1 MSSSDADD
9 PDQLYQLANRRLFAP
24 GGARDIAGAHA
35 ILREAESKGH
45 VEAACMRA
53 HLIANG
59 TGCHANPD
67 EAERLLKKIAP
78 RDAYAR
84 AKIEMMK
91 RYSGT
96 AEPSREVVSA
106 APEIVLVGGLLAP
119 EECRYIMT
127 LAEPRLEPS
136 VVQDPA
142 TGRRVPHP
150 VRTSYGASFGP
161 TQEDLVIN
169 RINRR
174 VASATGTRYEWGE
187 PLLVLRYAPGQQY
200 RPHVDTLPGAAN
212 QRFWTA
218 LIYLN
223 DGYDGGGTDFPDLGI
238 TIGGAM
244 GDALLFRNLTGDGR
258 PDPRTR
264 HAGLPVTS
272 GEKWLA
278 TRWIRQAPY
287 HPWSE

>member
-1 MSSSDADD
+1 MSDGNSD
-9 PDQLYQLANRRLFAP
+9 LSFELANRKLFGQGEPRDLDAAHRL
-24 GGARDIAGAHA
+24 
-35 ILREAESKGH
+35 LRQAEGSGH
-45 VEAACMRA
+45 LEAARLRA
-53 HLIANG
+53 HLIASG
-59 TGCHANPD
+59 TGCRANPD
-67 EAERLLKKIAP
+67 EAERLLERIAP
-78 RDAYAR
+78 RDPYAR
-84 AKIEMMK
+84 AQIEMLK
-91 RYSGT
+91 RFSG
-96 AEPSREVVSA
+96 AVKPSRDVVSA
-106 APEIVLVGGLLAP
+106 SPEVVLVGGLLAP
-119 EECRYIMT
+119 EECRYIMA

-136 VVQDPA
+136 VVQDPV
-142 TGRRVPHP
+142 TGRRIPHP

-161 TQEDLVIN
+161 AQEDLVIN
-169 RINRR
+169 RVNRR
-174 VASATGTRYEWGE
+174 LASVTCTRYEWGE

-244 GDALLFRNLTGDGR
+244 GDALLFRNLTDEGR
-258 PDPRTR
+258 PEPRTR
-264 HAGLPVTS
+264 HAGLPVKS